1 MTILRDYTNEKHRKV
16 ENTEFVQYLLSGNI
30 TKEHYLKFLF
40 EFHHIYDNIERL
52 AKHAGVMDG
61 LDGIERTDK
70 IWQDIVELNPQYY
83 HGGYLPVTLKYIQH
97 LLDISGNDNRKHLML
112 AHVYVRHMGDLYG
125 GKIIAK
131 LVPGSGNMYQFDD
144 RPGLIKAFNQKLTLD
159 LKDEALVAFDYFN
172 DIFTDL
178 WKEIHK

>member
-1 MTILRDYTNEKHRKV
+1 MTILREFTNEKHRKV
-16 ENTEFVQYLLSGNI
+16 EDTEFVQYMLSGTI
-30 TKEHYLKFLF
+30 TKDHYLKFLF

-52 AKHAGVMDG
+52 SKHAGVMDG

-70 IWQDIVELNPQYY
+70 IWQDIIELNPQYY
-83 HGGYLPVTLKYIQH
+83 HGGYLPVTLKYIQR
-97 LLDISGNDNRKHLML
+97 LLEISGNDNRKHLML

-172 DIFTDL
+172 EIFTDL

>member
-1 MTILRDYTNEKHRKV
+1 M
-16 ENTEFVQYLLSGNI
+16 
-30 TKEHYLKFLF
+30 
-40 EFHHIYDNIERL
+40 
-52 AKHAGVMDG
+52 
-61 LDGIERTDK
+61 
-70 IWQDIVELNPQYY
+70 
-83 HGGYLPVTLKYIQH
+83 
-97 LLDISGNDNRKHLML
+97 

-172 DIFTDL
+172 EIFTDL